1 MVNKVIILFVSIVV
15 FQPLFAQQDV
25 GMKLSLAQ
33 SYEQAGDFES
43 AAILYETLYETN
55 PQNMLYI
62 NSLYRVYTQ
71 LKNYAALV
79 DVLEKRIAD
88 APDDISSYG
97 MLGSTFHRMGN
108 EAKANEVWELP
119 LKNEKE
125 NPLTYRL
132 IADYALERRAFEKA
146 IDFYS
151 RGKAIAE
158 DKIIFSFDL
167 ARLYTLTMQYDKAT
181 EEYCFILQNEPK
193 QMTTVETRIFEYISK
208 PGALDA
214 SLPVVEEFAD
224 DGNLSL
230 KYLLARLYTEKKLFD
245 EALDIYLLIDKEH
258 SNNGKDLF
266 MYADLL
272 LKENHFKLASEIY
285 LKIIELYPNSPLTA
299 QAKLGYARSL
309 ESELFEEYV
318 KSIPLWKPFFPLSK
332 FESDEI
338 EKVLTAFDEVV
349 KLYKHSEPAYE
360 AILRMGI
367 IKFYLQN
374 EFNESTSFLNVVT
387 TEAPLS
393 RSAADAFFEL
403 GNIFLIQGDLN
414 EAERKYSALLSNNRA
429 QNDKKN
435 AAAYK
440 LARIYFYQ
448 SKFDKATEYISK
460 VLINLKDNSANDAL
474 ELSLILN
481 STMND
486 SINIALFAKAEFLA
500 EQKKFLEA
508 ADIFKKISE
517 NPQAFVLHSIS
528 LLRSGEMMLADNNFT
543 EAIST
548 FEKAAE
554 EGEKNIY
561 ADKAL
566 YLLAKIHQFGLNEYL
581 KAQEYYQKLL
591 ADFPTSIYVDEAR
604 EQLKVLLNKPS

>member
-1 MVNKVIILFVSIVV
+1 MLNKVIILFVSIVA

-25 GMKLSLAQ
+25 GMNLSLAQ

-43 AAILYETLYETN
+43 AAKLYETLYETN

-108 EAKANEVWELP
+108 EAKGNEVWELP

-214 SLPVVEEFAD
+214 SLSVVEDFAD

-258 SNNGKDLF
+258 SNGGKDLF

-414 EAERKYSALLSNNRA
+414 AAERKYSALLSNNRA

-500 EQKKFLEA
+500 EQKKFSEA
-508 ADIFKKISE
+508 ADIFKKVSE

-566 YLLAKIHQFGLNEYL
+566 YLMAKIHQFGLKEYL

-591 ADFPTSIYVDEAR
+591 ADFPTSIYVNEAR
-604 EQLKVLLNKPS
+604 EQLKVLLNKSS

>member
-1 MVNKVIILFVSIVV
+1 MVNKVIILFVSIVA

-79 DVLEKRIAD
+79 EVLEKRIAY

-193 QMTTVETRIFEYISK
+193 QMTTVTTRIFEYISK

-214 SLPVVEEFAD
+214 SLYVVEDFAD

-258 SNNGKDLF
+258 SNGGKDLF

-285 LKIIELYPNSPLTA
+285 LKIIELYPNSTLTA

-604 EQLKVLLNKPS
+604 EQLKVLLNKSS

>member
-1 MVNKVIILFVSIVV
+1 MMHILGAYNIKGGVGKTATAVNLAYLAACQGYRTLVWDLDPQGAATFYFRIKAKVKGGS
-15 FQPLFAQQDV
+15 
-25 GMKLSLAQ
+25 K
-33 SYEQAGDFES
+33 
-43 AAILYETLYETN
+43 
-55 PQNMLYI
+55 
-62 NSLYRVYTQ
+62 
-71 LKNYAALV
+71 AL
-79 DVLEKRIAD
+79 L
-88 APDDISSYG
+88 
-97 MLGSTFHRMGN
+97 
-108 EAKANEVWELP
+108 
-119 LKNEKE
+119 
-125 NPLTYRL
+125 
-132 IADYALERRAFEKA
+132 
-146 IDFYS
+146 
-151 RGKAIAE
+151 
-158 DKIIFSFDL
+158 
-167 ARLYTLTMQYDKAT
+167 
-181 EEYCFILQNEPK
+181 
-193 QMTTVETRIFEYISK
+193 
-208 PGALDA
+208 
-214 SLPVVEEFAD
+214 
-224 DGNLSL
+224 
-230 KYLLARLYTEKKLFD
+230 
-245 EALDIYLLIDKEH
+245 
-258 SNNGKDLF
+258 NGKHDLDSLVKGTDF
-266 MYADLL
+266 DNLDLLPADFSYRNMDLL
-272 LKENHFKLASEIY
+272 LEDLD
-285 LKIIELYPNSPLTA
+285 SPM
-299 QAKLGYARSL
+299 AKGAVR
-309 ESELFEEYV
+309 V
-318 KSIPLWKPFFPLSK
+318 
-332 FESDEI
+332 FESDKI
-338 EKVLTAFDEVV
+338 EKALIAFDVIV
-349 KLYKHSEPAYE
+349 KLYKNSEPAYE

-393 RSAADAFFEL
+393 RSATDAFFEL

-414 EAERKYSALLSNNRA
+414 EAERKYSALLSNSRA

-435 AAAYK
+435 AALYK

-448 SKFDKATEYISK
+448 SLFDKATEYISK

-566 YLLAKIHQFGLNEYL
+566 YLLAKIHQFGLKEYL

-604 EQLKVLLNKPS
+604 EQLKVLLNKSS